1 LNLSFK
7 AAERIALDY
16 FKAEGFSV
24 KTIRTRSWAIKI
36 FGEFLALH
44 DKDGDIRDVRKEDIA
59 EYKKAV
65 SAMRSE
71 IRKKPFSD
79 ETKQSLLAA
88 VKRLFRAL
96 FLTELL
102 LIDPTED
109 IVLKGSKK
117 KTIKSVLTKEEM
129 GVVLDSIEMTGR
141 AGLRDRALFELM
153 YSSGLRAGEAVRLEI
168 GDIDFDKRLLFI
180 RKSKWGKDRTVPVSE
195 VAAAIVQGYTG
206 ARKTGLV
213 FPGQSGSLNVCGM
226 NMRFKKHVRACGIAR
241 KGISLH
247 SIRHSIATH
256 LLENGVDIRYVQEL
270 LGHESLATTIL
281 YTHALYENMKRVYK
295 CYHPREN
302 EYYEDIDAEYLQR
315 IAKLKRDAIRAVEI
329 DAGRCKKKIALTK
342 RSNQV

>member
-1 LNLSFK
+1 VKLSFK
-7 AAERIALDY
+7 AASKIALDY
-16 FKAEGFSV
+16 FEAEGFSV
-24 KTIRTRSWAIKI
+24 KTIQARSWANKK
-36 FGEFLALH
+36 FGEFLNRRG
-44 DKDGDIRDVRKEDIA
+44 KDGDIRDVDKNDIA
-59 EYKKAV
+59 EYKESV

-71 IRKKPFSD
+71 ITKKSYSD
-79 ETKQSLLAA
+79 GTKQSMLWA

-96 FLTELL
+96 YVSELL
-102 LIDPTED
+102 IVDPTED
-109 IVLKGSKK
+109 IALKSGKK
-117 KTIKSVLTKEEM
+117 RTIKSVLTKEEM
-129 GVVLDSIEMTGR
+129 GTVLDSIALGGR
-141 AGLRDRALFELM
+141 VGMRDRALFELM
-153 YSSGLRAGEAVRLEI
+153 YSSGLRAGEAVRIAI

-195 VAAAIVQGYTG
+195 VAAAIVKAFLG

-213 FPGQSGSLNVCGM
+213 FPGQSGSLNICGM

-302 EYYEDIDAEYLQR
+302 EYYEEIDAEYLQR

-329 DAGRCKKKIALTK
+329 DMGRSKKKLYLTK
-342 RSNQV
+342 HLNQV